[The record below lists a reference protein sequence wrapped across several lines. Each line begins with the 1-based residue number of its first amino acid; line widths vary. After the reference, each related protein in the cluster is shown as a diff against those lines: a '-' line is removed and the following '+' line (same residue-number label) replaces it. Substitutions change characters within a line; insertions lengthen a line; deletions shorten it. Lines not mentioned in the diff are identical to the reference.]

1 MSIVNFV
8 QDIMFYNYAS
18 MHGRFHYFLFKWTR
32 PDIVNVFLGLI
43 DFSSDYP
50 DMAIRNKS
58 FSSQDLSKNILNGHH
73 KRNFSV
79 SSQTSESDNEFLTRS
94 LSKTRIPLV
103 RRLSETSL
111 GSNLSD
117 SMNSHIIVYHDGSLQ
132 DLTNSQTNLSS
143 EKNKPRKSLRSG
155 IALEAVICSC
165 QICSTCDKVIYDE
178 EIMGAWS
185 ADDSNLNI
193 V

>member
-1 MSIVNFV
+1 
-8 QDIMFYNYAS
+8 
-18 MHGRFHYFLFKWTR
+18 MHDSFHCILFKCNKGTR
-32 PDIVNVFLGLI
+32 LDIVNIFLGLI

-50 DMAIRNKS
+50 DMATRNKS

-103 RRLSETSL
+103 RRLSETSF
-111 GSNLSD
+111 GSNLSE
-117 SMNSHIIVYHDGSLQ
+117 SQTAVNMNSHIIVYHDGSLQ

-143 EKNKPRKSLRSG
+143 EQNKSRKSLRSG

-178 EIMGAWS
+178 EIMAAWS

>member
-1 MSIVNFV
+1 
-8 QDIMFYNYAS
+8 
-18 MHGRFHYFLFKWTR
+18 MHDRFHYFYSNVIYELGI
-32 PDIVNVFLGLI
+32 DIVNVFLGLI

-50 DMAIRNKS
+50 DMTTKNKS
-58 FSSQDLSKNILNGHH
+58 VSNQDLSKNILNGHH

-103 RRLSETSL
+103 RKLSETSL
-111 GSNLSD
+111 GSNYSE
-117 SMNSHIIVYHDGSLQ
+117 SQTAVPMNSHIIVYHDGSLQ

-143 EKNKPRKSLRSG
+143 EQNKSRKRLRSE